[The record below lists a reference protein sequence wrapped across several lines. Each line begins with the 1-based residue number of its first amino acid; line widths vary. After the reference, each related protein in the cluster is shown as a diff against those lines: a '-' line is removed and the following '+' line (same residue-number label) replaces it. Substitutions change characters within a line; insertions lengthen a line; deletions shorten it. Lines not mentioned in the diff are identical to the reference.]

1 MKPNTLIKK
10 IEHNAI
16 DHQIS
21 GITVFSTA
29 QIIEM
34 PEVKKPRFTIAD
46 EANLSEFERA
56 RRTNKTW
63 SMGQDWPV
71 TKRMYKRRGA
81 KERRL
86 FKPKIANLRDKCSY
100 IH

>member
-1 MKPNTLIKK
+1 MTIIFTKELVDMTPNTLNKK

-21 GITVFSTA
+21 GITVFSAA

-34 PEVKKPRFTIAD
+34 PELKKPRFTIAH

-56 RRTNKTW
+56 RRSNKTW
-63 SMGQDWPV
+63 SMGQD
-71 TKRMYKRRGA
+71 
-81 KERRL
+81 
-86 FKPKIANLRDKCSY
+86 
-100 IH
+100 